1 MPAVDLARARATF
14 TSEADILRPENEVTY
29 NLYTIHKQGV
39 PRFRHLPE
47 PSFRVILFPDDCLG
61 LAPLKKHILRAKRHE
76 DGAEYSHEI
85 SDIIPSSKVSETPIP
100 LLGPFFSGQ
109 CARYYLETKD
119 IIFAMAAEQL
129 VDGMDLDE
137 EWCKQHMSTS
147 TPETL
152 SFALTLVAGKASRI
166 DYFSS
171 NTVTCFIPD
180 EQERQ
185 RLLRVRV
192 AMTLPDK

>member
-1 MPAVDLARARATF
+1 MSKPHMLA
-14 TSEADILRPENEVTY
+14 PESQETY
-29 NLYTIHKQGV
+29 NLYTIHKQGL
-39 PRFRHLPE
+39 PGFRYLPE
-47 PSFRVILFPDDCLG
+47 SSSYVVLFPDDRLG
-61 LAPLKKHILRAKRHE
+61 LAPLRKNILHQKRHE
-76 DGAEYSHEI
+76 DGAEYSREI
-85 SDIIPSSKVSETPIP
+85 LDVIPASKIAGIPIP

-109 CARYYLETKD
+109 CAGYLGTNHPM
-119 IIFAMAAEQL
+119 FAMAAERL

-137 EWCKQHMSTS
+137 EWCRQHISAS
-147 TPETL
+147 ASETL

-185 RLLRVRV
+185 RLLRVPGRNNGTHEV
-192 AMTLPDK
+192 S